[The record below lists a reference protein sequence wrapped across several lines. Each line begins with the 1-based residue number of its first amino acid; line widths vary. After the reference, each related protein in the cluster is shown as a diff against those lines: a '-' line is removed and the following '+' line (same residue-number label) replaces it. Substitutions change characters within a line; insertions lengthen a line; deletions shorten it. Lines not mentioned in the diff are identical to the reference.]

1 MLPINSLLNGVLLR
15 NNNLE
20 RDSQQMAIGAESVSD
35 CPRTR
40 NLLPILNIFRFKQSC
55 SLRIHDQ
62 NRSASLRESLFMLC
76 KRKD

>member
-15 NNNLE
+15 ANNLE

-40 NLLPILNIFRFKQSC
+40 NLLSLMNIPVRMC
-55 SLRIHDQ
+55 SQ
-62 NRSASLRESLFMLC
+62 
-76 KRKD
+76 